1 MLNLPRDTEA
11 PVDPFDILQQL
22 ETGIANHNQWL
33 KAVHRALVCGDAAP
47 PAGDLSPEAHQN
59 CELGHWFYE
68 EADADLREEDEFQD
82 LGLAHERMH
91 DAVRRLLEKRRQG
104 EAIAAADYD
113 DFMARTD
120 AFRSAMRR
128 LQQRFLSEV
137 PAVDRLTGAW
147 NRHAL
152 FFKLDE
158 EHERVSRLGDA
169 SAVCMMSLDGLE
181 RVRTEHGEAA
191 QATLL
196 RAVTEF
202 VADRLRKF
210 DSVFRYGDEE
220 FVLCLPD
227 TGVDTA
233 AALLEDVRNGLAEQP
248 FDLGPNGPPMTV
260 TACFGISALRGGTPL
275 AETMAEADY
284 ALNEARSEGPNQ
296 LHVWRG

>member
-1 MLNLPRDTEA
+1 MLHLSRDPETTLDTFE
-11 PVDPFDILQQL
+11 VLQQL
-22 ETGIANHNQWL
+22 DTGIVNHAHWL
-33 KAVHRALVCGDAAP
+33 KLVNRALVCADAT
-47 PAGDLSPEAHQN
+47 PAAEDLSPDAHQN
-59 CELGHWFYE
+59 CPFGRWFYE
-68 EADADLREEDEFQD
+68 QADIALREEDEFQE
-82 LGLAHERMH
+82 LGLVHEQMH
-91 DAVRRLLEKRRQG
+91 DAARQLLAKRQRG
-104 EAIAAADYD
+104 ETLATADYD
-113 DFMARTD
+113 LFLEKADGFKT
-120 AFRSAMRR
+120 AMRR
-128 LQQRFLSEV
+128 LQERFLGEV
-137 PAVDRLTGAW
+137 SAVDRLTGAW

-169 SAVCMMSLDGLE
+169 SAVCMMSLDGLDGI
-181 RVRTEHGEAA
+181 RTEHGEAA
-191 QATLL
+191 QAALL

-202 VADRLRKF
+202 VAGRLRKF

-248 FDLGPNGPPMTV
+248 FDLGPSGSRVTI
-260 TACFGISALRGGTPL
+260 TACFGVSALRGGTPL

-284 ALNEARSEGPNQ
+284 ALNEARGEGPNR